1 MATKRKKAVEE
12 VLPPVDAPVE
22 VSDEAVQVIADITA
36 DPVVEVMAD
45 CVLLE
50 VHERE
55 DGWWGARII
64 HPGFPEQNWHAPHR
78 GGVEAAARRWLADEH
93 IALPVQVA
101 VV

>member
-1 MATKRKKAVEE
+1 MAKKSKKIEE
-12 VLPPVDAPVE
+12 VLPPV
-22 VSDEAVQVIADITA
+22 EAVSEATPEIVQLIDDIVA
-36 DPVVEVMAD
+36 DPTVEVMTD

-64 HPGFPEQNWHAPHR
+64 QAGYPEQNWHAPHR
-78 GGVEAAARRWLADEH
+78 GGVEAAARRWLMEEQ
-93 IALPVQVA
+93 IALPVQVI